1 MISRLR
7 ALFFLVVSVALLPG
21 CAAPVAIQAASFA
34 ADGMAFMAT
43 GKGTMDLALSTV
55 AGDDCRLANI
65 VRERPIC
72 MPNKDSIIAAVEAAA
87 EVSPA
92 AMGLAPR
99 LGGATGVSVPASGAG
114 VRVRF
119 VESPGMNLVE
129 ITGAPVAGELSGRVD
144 DAGNL
149 KVYLLDGARNSPRAL
164 FTVPGYGRN
173 PGAFTGVLIGSRF
186 LTPDS
191 FTR

>member
-7 ALFFLVVSVALLPG
+7 ALCLLAVSVALLPG
-21 CAAPVAIQAASFA
+21 CAAPVAMQAASFA
-34 ADGMAFMAT
+34 ADGVAFMAT

-72 MPNKDSIIAAVEAAA
+72 APNEAAIIAAAEAAA

-92 AMGLAPR
+92 AMGLAP
-99 LGGATGVSVPASGAG
+99 LPGDAMGASVSALNSGMS
-114 VRVRF
+114 VRF
-119 VESPGMNLVE
+119 VQSPGMNMVE
-129 ITGAPVAGELSGRVD
+129 ITGAPVASALSGRMD
-144 DAGNL
+144 GAGNL
-149 KVYLLDGARNSPRAL
+149 QVYLTGGAGVPPRAL
-164 FTVPGYGRN
+164 FTVPGYSRN
-173 PGAFTGVLIGSRF
+173 PGAFTGALIGSRF

-191 FTR
+191 FIR